1 MLLLLF
7 CEWLE
12 SCVLIMHFYIQI
24 TLHNKNA
31 SLLDSCPSPLLQ
43 IPHIHNDKGINFDY
57 VLSSMY
63 PIIILVKLCT
73 HMQTIYILKQGI
85 MLCMHTKVHTHT
97 CTHIHARIMSCHV
110 NYSKNHIH
118 FHDLESFNAWPY
130 FPIFTPKESEQNSLN
145 SSSTKVILFLQF
157 LYFSHMVLPIMP

>member
-1 MLLLLF
+1 MFVSNTFL
-7 CEWLE
+7 
-12 SCVLIMHFYIQI
+12 HQI
-24 TLHNKNA
+24 ILHIKIA

-43 IPHIHNDKGINFDY
+43 IPHIHNDKGINLDY

-73 HMQTIYILKQGI
+73 HMQTISILTQGI

-97 CTHIHARIMSCHV
+97 CTHTCKNISNICNSRRIMSCYL
-110 NYSKNHIH
+110 NYLENHIH
-118 FHDLESFNAWPY
+118 FHDLEGFNAWPY

-145 SSSTKVILFLQF
+145 SSL
-157 LYFSHMVLPIMP
+157 H